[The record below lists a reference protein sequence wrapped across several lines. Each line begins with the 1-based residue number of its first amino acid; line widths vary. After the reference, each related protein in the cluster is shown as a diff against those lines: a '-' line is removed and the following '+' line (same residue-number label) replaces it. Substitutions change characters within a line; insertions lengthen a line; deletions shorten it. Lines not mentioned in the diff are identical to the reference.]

1 MSATPSSA
9 TPAFG
14 AVGLLFTDL
23 VYAALPHAPRP
34 GEELWT
40 DAFAWGPGGIANQ
53 TIAAAR
59 LGVTSRIA
67 AGIGDD
73 EFGALCRRSLERD
86 GIDTS
91 GLHVVPDW
99 ATPVTVALSY
109 SGDRAL
115 VTGGT
120 LCPTPLGDLAA
131 TLGAPAVASASID
144 ETLVDWVRTSAARG
158 TRVFADLGW
167 DPSGNWDVSDLDALD
182 GAYAFVPND
191 VEALAYTRT
200 DDVTAAA
207 RLLAERVPLA
217 VVTLGGEGIAA
228 VDAETGEEVR
238 VNAVPVTAV
247 DTTGAGDVFGAALA
261 IASLTALPLS
271 TRIDFAALVAAITVS
286 RPGGAATTPT
296 LAELAPWVADRPGL
310 DSRYRSVV
318 DDVAH
323 ALEPFLPHP
332 HQENPIGDQK

>member
-1 MSATPSSA
+1 MSVTPSPS

-14 AVGLLFTDL
+14 AVGLLFTDV
-23 VYAALPHAPRP
+23 VYAALPHAPRL

-40 DAFAWGPGGIANQ
+40 DTFAWGAGGIANQ

-59 LGVTSRIA
+59 LGVRSRIA

-73 EFGALCRRSLERD
+73 EFGALCRRALERD
-86 GIDTS
+86 GIDTA
-91 GLHVVPDW
+91 GLRTVADW
-99 ATPVTVALSY
+99 STPVTVALSY
-109 SGDRAL
+109 AGDRAL

-120 LCPTPLGDLAA
+120 LCPTPLGELAPA
-131 TLGAPAVASASID
+131 LASPAVASASID
-144 ETLVDWVRTSAARG
+144 ETLIDWVRTSASRG

-167 DPSGNWDVSDLDALD
+167 DPSGSWDVSDLDALD

-200 DDVTAAA
+200 DDVTVAA

-217 VVTLGGEGIAA
+217 VITLGGAGIAA

-238 VNAVPVTAV
+238 VPAVPVSAV

-261 IASLTALPLS
+261 VASLTALPLA

-286 RPGGAATTPT
+286 RPGGAATAPT
-296 LAELAPWVADRPGL
+296 RHELLPWL
-310 DSRYRSVV
+310 DARHDIHPRYRDVV
-318 DDVAH
+318 GDVTA
-323 ALEPFLPHP
+323 ALEPFLPTP
-332 HQENPIGDQK
+332 TERTR